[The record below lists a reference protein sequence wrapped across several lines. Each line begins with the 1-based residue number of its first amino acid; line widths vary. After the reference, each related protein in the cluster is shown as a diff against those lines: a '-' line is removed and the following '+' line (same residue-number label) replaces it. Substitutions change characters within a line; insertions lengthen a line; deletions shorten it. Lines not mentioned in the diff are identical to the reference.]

1 MAGLSGSCTPHVSW
15 REGFITLM
23 RESLDSVRAAQA
35 LLPNGPADVP
45 DSH

>member
-15 REGFITLM
+15 RGFITLM

-35 LLPNGPADVP
+35 LLPNGLADVP